1 MSVESFVNEAHELHA
16 TYKLTKTSTWSSDEK
31 YKHYRE
37 IYIKCDKLMDWGG
50 VKMSEEEHKLRS
62 TVLERLSELIEKCL
76 YRKYELIEASTWSS
90 DEKYKHYCEI
100 YIKCDKLMEK
110 WGTTVSDKPLVKMSD
125 EEHKL
130 RSTVLERLSELI
142 EKCLT
147 HKLQ

>member
-31 YKHYRE
+31 YKHYR
-37 IYIKCDKLMDWGG
+37 
-50 VKMSEEEHKLRS
+50 
-62 TVLERLSELIEKCL
+62 
-76 YRKYELIEASTWSS
+76 
-90 DEKYKHYCEI
+90 EI